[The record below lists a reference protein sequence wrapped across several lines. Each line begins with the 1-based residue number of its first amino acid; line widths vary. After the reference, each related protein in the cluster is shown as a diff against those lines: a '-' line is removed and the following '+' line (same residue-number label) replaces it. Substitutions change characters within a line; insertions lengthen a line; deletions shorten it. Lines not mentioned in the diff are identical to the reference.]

1 MKIHQFL
8 QWTFFKLLITD
19 QSLKV
24 SLNFPNSSLKTLS
37 TSLFQSK
44 HLWVSQK
51 DPSELRLLV
60 DTPFGVFKQLGDSL
74 DGIFGQHLDFLGQL
88 FLDQQSKSLDDIP
101 QSNFFDFV
109 ENEFPGLEDELPT
122 SKLYRFEFFPNIGK
136 EVGSSLLPWEHPR
149 DPTDLNSPDVFIQTE

>member
-51 DPSELRLLV
+51 DPSELRLFV
-60 DTPFGVFKQLGDSL
+60 DLPLGVFKPLGDPPDGLLGQSL
-74 DGIFGQHLDFLGQL
+74 GFLGDF
-88 FLDQQSKSLDDIP
+88 FLYQQSKSLQDIH
-101 QSNFFDFV
+101 QSNFFDLV
-109 ENEFPGLEDELPT
+109 ENDKVEFDLVKEETEFPGLEDELPT
-122 SKLYRFEFFPNIGK
+122 SK
-136 EVGSSLLPWEHPR
+136 
-149 DPTDLNSPDVFIQTE
+149 